1 MSGRGS
7 VHKLQ
12 VSTARA
18 SSNLKANEQ
27 RQKLQ
32 LEQSCAV
39 GNNRTQ
45 YRRNIMEGRD
55 IIPTEAPV
63 EADAILFRPSKKR
76 KIYRQ
81 RATED
86 DDSAPITTLPAANP
100 ASSAQI
106 VDTLENGGSGDR
118 EGASVSMAEILRLRK
133 LRKRVGGVEFRVE
146 STSSAHND
154 AGALVLADGERESYE
169 VVDAESADIEGP
181 AVVRRFAKQTGMIG
195 DVDKHM

>member
-1 MSGRGS
+1 
-7 VHKLQ
+7 
-12 VSTARA
+12 
-18 SSNLKANEQ
+18 
-27 RQKLQ
+27 
-32 LEQSCAV
+32 
-39 GNNRTQ
+39 
-45 YRRNIMEGRD
+45 MEGRD